1 MAILR
6 NAAAVLVGATVL
18 FAAGC
23 DSNNNPARG
32 ADGTTATVLDL
43 ARYTSEVADPF
54 PVNDGAFAFDDT
66 SERTDPIAVNR

>member
-1 MAILR
+1 MALSQS
-6 NAAAVLVGATVL
+6 AAAVLVGATVL
-18 FAAGC
+18 LAAGC

-32 ADGTTATVLDL
+32 ADGATARVLDI
-43 ARYTSEVADPF
+43 ARSTSEVADPF